1 MLYIQCLVQMLLT
14 TESVLPKKKMSTTK
28 LFNTKKSLNVKVFC
42 FFYNILHV
50 KSYHIL
56 APVILEDLNL
66 LSK

>member
-28 LFNTKKSLNVKVFC
+28 LFNTKKSLNVSV